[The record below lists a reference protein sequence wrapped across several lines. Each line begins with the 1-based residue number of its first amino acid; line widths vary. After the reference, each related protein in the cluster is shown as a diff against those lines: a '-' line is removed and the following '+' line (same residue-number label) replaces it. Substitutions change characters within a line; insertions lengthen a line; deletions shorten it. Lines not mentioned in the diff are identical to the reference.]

1 MTGKNP
7 SQLGL
12 ETELKCQHFLIEQ
25 GFDILIPLGNYLKY
39 DLVIVKDNK
48 FYKIQVKH
56 AHQKEG
62 DNNSFYVST
71 KYDKRDN
78 GRVIKQAYQ
87 QGDVD
92 YFLTEFDGQFYMFPI
107 FGTIETRFWLMH
119 TGPNIASKK
128 YAENYIAKNIL
139 STL

>member
-1 MTGKNP
+1 MTEKNP
-7 SQLGL
+7 SQIGL

-62 DNNSFYVST
+62 NNNSFYVST

-92 YFLTEFDGQFYMFPI
+92 YFLTEFDEQFYMFPV
-107 FGTIETRFWLMH
+107 FGTIETRFWLTH
-119 TGPNIASKK
+119 TGSNIASKK

-139 STL
+139 SIL